1 MTAVSL
7 LARLLPALLAIATAL
22 PATAQDYPTKPIR
35 FTICCAPGGSA
46 DLVTRLLAEKMAAR
60 MGQPVLPEN
69 RIGGSGVRANGD
81 VVKAAGWKAPQRG
94 VTGLAVRFNLLD
106 DESRETCFARC
117 GSYGYLYA

>member
-46 DLVTRLLAEKMAAR
+46 DLVTRLLAEKMAT
-60 MGQPVLPEN
+60 L
-69 RIGGSGVRANGD
+69 GVNEPLG
-81 VVKAAGWKAPQRG
+81 KSSF
-94 VTGLAVRFNLLD
+94 GL
-106 DESRETCFARC
+106 E
-117 GSYGYLYA
+117 